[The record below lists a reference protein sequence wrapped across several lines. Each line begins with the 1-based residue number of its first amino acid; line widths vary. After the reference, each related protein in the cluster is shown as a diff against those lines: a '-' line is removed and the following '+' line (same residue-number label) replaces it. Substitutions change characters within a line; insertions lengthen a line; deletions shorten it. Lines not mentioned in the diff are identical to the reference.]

1 MPVAALDNYTCRMAS
16 YDREEGKM
24 PETIDSIK
32 QKSTKKPEP
41 KEIREALLRLRE
53 LAANLPPIDAVA
65 VVRDIREAGSSA
77 N

>member
-1 MPVAALDNYTCRMAS
+1 
-16 YDREEGKM
+16 M

-32 QKSTKKPEP
+32 QISTKKPEL
-41 KEIREALLRLRE
+41 KDIREALLRLRE

-65 VVRDIREAGSSA
+65 VVRDIRETGSGA